1 MVVAGILRFLWKM
14 TTFNQYFKVSK
25 HLGWINFETFHW
37 KIFEKLNFL
46 HSVIILKFLSSIAA
60 VKIGKKK
67 SVFNHLL
74 TND

>member
-37 KIFEKLNFL
+37 KIFEKLNFQ
-46 HSVIILKFLSSIAA
+46 HSVIILAYCNYNH
-60 VKIGKKK
+60 KKC
-67 SVFNHLL
+67 S
-74 TND
+74 